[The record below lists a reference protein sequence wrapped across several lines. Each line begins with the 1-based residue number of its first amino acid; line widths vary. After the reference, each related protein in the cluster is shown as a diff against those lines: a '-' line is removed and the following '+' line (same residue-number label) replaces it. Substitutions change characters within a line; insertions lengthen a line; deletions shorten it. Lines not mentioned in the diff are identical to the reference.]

1 MRELQHDHRSIWLAD
16 APGTA
21 YPSLSDN
28 RTADVVVIG
37 GGITGLT
44 TALMMQ
50 RSGIKVAIVEANRIG
65 CGTTGVSTAKVTSLH
80 SMIYTQIECAFDVET
95 ARVYGEANE
104 TGLAEVARL
113 VQEAHGVGIDCQ
125 FERQPAF
132 TYTCVEDNVD
142 SIRKEVEAAQRAGL
156 AASFTTETELPFP
169 ILGAVRVENQAQFH
183 PYRYCTALA
192 RAFVSAGGEIF
203 ELTRAHDV
211 TVEHDEC
218 TVKTKSGALTT
229 GHVVLAT
236 LLPFLDRGGFFARTY
251 PSRSYGIAV
260 TLNER
265 VPGGMYINVDTPTRS
280 VRPLADGAGIIVVGE
295 QHKVGQD
302 PDTRDRYFALDGW
315 ARENFSVRSIDHHW
329 SGQDYYSVDGLPFV
343 GRLTRGQD
351 RIWTATGFN
360 KWGLSMGTAA
370 AMILSD
376 LIRGKENPWAPVF
389 DATRIDLIP
398 SARKLITENANVA
411 KRFIGDR
418 LHAADSS
425 GVEDLQAGEGAI
437 VSRIGKNI
445 AAYRDEDGVVH
456 ACSPTC
462 THLGCYVQW
471 NSAERS
477 WDCPCH
483 GSRFRYDGQVLQGPA
498 VNDLDHELL

>member
-1 MRELQHDHRSIWLAD
+1 
-16 APGTA
+16 
-21 YPSLSDN
+21 
-28 RTADVVVIG
+28 
-37 GGITGLT
+37 
-44 TALMMQ
+44 
-50 RSGIKVAIVEANRIG
+50 
-65 CGTTGVSTAKVTSLH
+65 
-80 SMIYTQIECAFDVET
+80 MIYTEIERAFDVET
-95 ARVYGEANE
+95 ARIYGEANE

-113 VQEAHGVGIDCQ
+113 VQEAHDIGVDCQ

-169 ILGAVRVENQAQFH
+169 VLGAVRVENQAQFH

-203 ELTRAHDV
+203 ESTRAHDV
-211 TVEHDEC
+211 SVERDEC
-218 TVKTKSGALTT
+218 TVQTKSGALTA
-229 GHVVLAT
+229 GNVVLAT

-265 VPGGMYINVDTPTRS
+265 VPSGMYINVDTPTRS
-280 VRPLADGAGIIVVGE
+280 VRPLPEGAGIIVVGE

-302 PDTRDRYFALDGW
+302 PDTRDRYFALDDW
-315 ARENFSVRSIDHHW
+315 ARENFSVRSIDYHW

-343 GRLTRGQD
+343 GHLTRGQD

-360 KWGLSMGTAA
+360 KWGLTMGTAA

-425 GVEDLQAGEGAI
+425 GVEDLRPGEGAI

-445 AAYRDEDGVVH
+445 AAYRDQDGVVH
-456 ACSPTC
+456 ACSPAC

-483 GSRFRYDGQVLQGPA
+483 GSRFHYDGRVLQGPA